1 MHEGPASGYTNGM
14 KTAISLPDEMFEQAD
29 RLADRLELSRSE
41 LYRRAL
47 EEYLARHE
55 PDRVTEQLDR
65 VADALATRSD
75 AFVRTAVRTT
85 LEKAEW

>member
-1 MHEGPASGYTNGM
+1 M

-47 EEYLARHE
+47 AEYLARHE

-65 VADALATRSD
+65 VADALDTRSD
-75 AFVRTAVRTT
+75 AFVRTAVRRT